1 MDSLDETAPF
11 IQNLFIEI
19 ICENALDG
27 IVQLMTDTGLVTNL
41 AIHRLRSEADTSDVA
56 AVNHAGERNVV
67 SFVD

>member
-1 MDSLDETAPF
+1 
-11 IQNLFIEI
+11 
-19 ICENALDG
+19 
-27 IVQLMTDTGLVTNL
+27 MTDTGLVTNL